1 MANSLTKETL
11 DLVSALRP
19 FTGQRGRDV
28 IDTLITLTGSST
40 LLSNGIEL
48 TSLAEQA
55 RSMLFTRIDSAFS
68 LFIILVVVWLVQ
80 VFTLS
85 SVNDP
90 GISQA

>member
-1 MANSLTKETL
+1 
-11 DLVSALRP
+11 
-19 FTGQRGRDV
+19 
-28 IDTLITLTGSST
+28 
-40 LLSNGIEL
+40 L